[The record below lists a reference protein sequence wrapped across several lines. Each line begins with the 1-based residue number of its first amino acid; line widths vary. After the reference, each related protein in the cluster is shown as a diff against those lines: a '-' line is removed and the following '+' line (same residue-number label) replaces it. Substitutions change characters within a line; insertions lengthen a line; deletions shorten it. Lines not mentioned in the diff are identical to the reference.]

1 MKVVEII
8 FILFFTL
15 IATFLILQLFL
26 KFPKEEKREIVV
38 ENKKHLISL
47 TEELYYKCL
56 KENENKKII
65 KTCYIILYN
74 GNEKVRKNEFRVP
87 VNFEEI
93 FPREYL
99 EILYKNGKIEI
110 NKVEKIVT

>member
-1 MKVVEII
+1 MKVIEII

-15 IATFLILQLFL
+15 FSIFLILQLFL
-26 KFPKEEKREIVV
+26 NFPKEEKREIIV
-38 ENKKHLISL
+38 ENKKYLISL

-65 KTCYIILYN
+65 KTCYIIFYN
-74 GNEKVRKNEFRVP
+74 GNEKVRKEEFRIP
-87 VNFEEI
+87 VNFDEI
-93 FPREYL
+93 FPKEYL
-99 EILYKNGKIEI
+99 EILYENGKVEI

>member
-1 MKVVEII
+1 MKVIEII
-8 FILFFTL
+8 FILSFTL
-15 IATFLILQLFL
+15 IAILLILHLFS

-38 ENKKHLISL
+38 EDKKYLIYL

-65 KTCYIILYN
+65 KICYIIFYN

-87 VNFEEI
+87 VNFDEI
-93 FPREYL
+93 FPKEYL
-99 EILYKNGKIEI
+99 EILYENGKVKI